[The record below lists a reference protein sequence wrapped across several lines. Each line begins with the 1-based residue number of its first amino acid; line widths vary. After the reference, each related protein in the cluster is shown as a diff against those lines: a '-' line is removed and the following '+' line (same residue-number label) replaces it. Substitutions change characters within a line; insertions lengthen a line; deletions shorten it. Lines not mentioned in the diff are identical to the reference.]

1 LPEPLFLAVNV
12 SPIQLQY
19 VSLPRQIYHAAW
31 DYGFP
36 LRRLTIVV
44 TESALVNNL
53 ERARKIATE
62 LKDMGCELALDDF
75 GTGYSSLTH
84 LQALPFSKLKVDRSF
99 VGSMTEKRG
108 SRKIVAAV
116 VGLGHSL
123 DMMTVAEGVETE
135 EQASILLWLALRA
148 AQLQAIYDGVPVG
161 LCFLDKNLR

>member
-1 LPEPLFLAVNV
+1 
-12 SPIQLQY
+12 
-19 VSLPRQIYHAAW
+19 
-31 DYGFP
+31 
-36 LRRLTIVV
+36 
-44 TESALVNNL
+44 
-53 ERARKIATE
+53 
-62 LKDMGCELALDDF
+62 
-75 GTGYSSLTH
+75 
-84 LQALPFSKLKVDRSF
+84 
-99 VGSMTEKRG
+99 MTEKRG